1 MTRRMTQSRPQPS
14 PELLRLT
21 LLCANL
27 LALGAVC
34 ALLAGGAAWVSRQP
48 YFSIKHVQIEP
59 AQAATFEYVSP
70 ASVRATLADSPEGAS
85 LGDFFSTDL
94 KQLRALFE
102 TVPWVRRAHVR
113 RLWPDA
119 LRVQLEEHRP
129 LALWNEDQMLNTW
142 GEAFSANQGELAD
155 NLELAHLSGPAQ
167 SEALVVQRY
176 AQLLDWLS
184 PLGLNVQRLNLSSRH
199 AWSVELTSSDLT
211 HSLHLELGREER
223 GIDPPAKGIDPS
235 QKEAPSFFTTRL
247 QRFVQAWPQL
257 NQRLNQP
264 PKQPGARQIRRAD
277 LRYPNGFAVT
287 LAPASPKR

>member
-1 MTRRMTQSRPQPS
+1 MATRMTQPRPQPS

-70 ASVRATLADSPEGAS
+70 ASVRATLAGSPEAGA
-85 LGDFFSTDL
+85 LGDFFSADL

-119 LRVQLEEHRP
+119 LRVQLEEHQP

-155 NLELAHLSGPAQ
+155 NLELAHLFGPAN
-167 SEALVVQRY
+167 SEPLVVQRY

-184 PLGLNVQRLNLSSRH
+184 PLGLHVQRLNLSSRH

-211 HSLHLELGREER
+211 HSLHLELGREE
-223 GIDPPAKGIDPS
+223 DPRSNANSPFI
-235 QKEAPSFFTTRL
+235 TRL
-247 QRFVQAWPQL
+247 QRFAQAWPQL
-257 NQRLNQP
+257 NQRLNQHP
-264 PKQPGARQIRRAD
+264 QQPNARQIRRAD

-287 LAPASPKR
+287 LAPAASKTLPKK